1 MRVIIVENAA
11 EVANIAAERIAAVV
25 RERRAA
31 GQTAV
36 LGVAT
41 GSSPLGTYAALAEK
55 VRAERIDMRGV
66 GAFALDEYV
75 GIDRDHPESYH
86 AVIHRT
92 VTEPLGL
99 DPALVHVPDG
109 LAEDLDAACLDYEQ
123 AIVAAGGVD
132 LQLLGLGA
140 NGHIGFNEPTS
151 SLASRTRPKTLAPQ
165 TIADNARFFESP
177 DQVPVHC
184 LTQGIG
190 TILDAR
196 HLLLVAQGA
205 GKADAVAAM
214 IEGPLSSMCPAS
226 ALQLHPRAAVVI
238 DREAA
243 QKLTMRD
250 YYEHIERH
258 QPHGASRP

>member
-1 MRVIIVENAA
+1 MRVIIVESAA
-11 EVANIAAERIAAVV
+11 EVANVAAARIADAV

-31 GQTAV
+31 GEAAV

-41 GSSPLGTYAALAEK
+41 GSSPIGTYEALAEL
-55 VRAERIDMRGV
+55 VRAGELDMTGV
-66 GAFALDEYV
+66 SAFALDEYV
-75 GIDRDHPESYH
+75 GIERSHPESYH

-99 DPALVHVPDG
+99 DPAFVHVPDG
-109 LAEDLDAACLDYEQ
+109 LAEDLDAACLDYER
-123 AIVAAGGVD
+123 AIADAGGID
-132 LQLLGLGA
+132 LQLLGIGA

-151 SLASRTRPKTLAPQ
+151 SLSSRTRPKTLAPK
-165 TIADNARFFESP
+165 TREDNARFFDSLA
-177 DQVPVHC
+177 QVPVHC

-226 ALQLHPRAAVVI
+226 ALQLHPRAAIVI

-243 QKLTMRD
+243 QKLTLTD
-250 YYEHIERH
+250 YYEHIEAH
-258 QPHGASRP
+258 QPHGASFA